1 MTIRSSRASGCSVP
15 TAANLPWI
23 CGTNTPRGRGWAVLA
38 RMAAKRDGVAVQVP
52 ILFLNQL
59 TPEPFRWQIPGMR
72 HELLTALIK
81 SLPKAIRRNFVPAP
95 DVARMALESLEAEY
109 SPATD
114 ELLPS
119 FALVLRRLRGVV
131 VEPDA
136 FDWESVPDHLKFT
149 FQVRDARNKI
159 LGEGKDIREL
169 QQKLHA
175 QIRSALADSLG
186 ASEDTVAKMAA
197 LAGGNSAQVAS
208 SQTGSA
214 QQGAQENSAGSG
226 AKPGKTAA
234 QGADSQDSI
243 RETTGLTDF
252 PGEEIPRK
260 VQRIIAT
267 QAVSGYP
274 ALVDEKTSVGIRIFP
289 TEAEQVHSQRRG
301 IIRLLQL
308 QVPSPER
315 YVSDHLVK

>member
-1 MTIRSSRASGCSVP
+1 M
-15 TAANLPWI
+15 
-23 CGTNTPRGRGWAVLA
+23 
-38 RMAAKRDGVAVQVP
+38 
-52 ILFLNQL
+52 
-59 TPEPFRWQIPGMR
+59 
-72 HELLTALIK
+72 
-81 SLPKAIRRNFVPAP
+81 
-95 DVARMALESLEAEY
+95 
-109 SPATD
+109 
-114 ELLPS
+114 
-119 FALVLRRLRGVV
+119 LRRLRGVV

-197 LAGGNSAQVAS
+197 LAGGNSAQGAS
-208 SQTGSA
+208 SRTGSA
-214 QQGAQENSAGSG
+214 QQGVKKNSASSG
-226 AKPGKTAA
+226 AKPGKAAA
-234 QGADSQDSI
+234 QGAGSQDSI

-274 ALVDEKTSVGIRIFP
+274 ALVDEKRAWASVFSPPRPSRYIRSGAVLFVFCSCRCP
-289 TEAEQVHSQRRG
+289 PRTVRER
-301 IIRLLQL
+301 
-308 QVPSPER
+308 SP
-315 YVSDHLVK
+315 VK

>member
-1 MTIRSSRASGCSVP
+1 M
-15 TAANLPWI
+15 
-23 CGTNTPRGRGWAVLA
+23 
-38 RMAAKRDGVAVQVP
+38 
-52 ILFLNQL
+52 
-59 TPEPFRWQIPGMR
+59 
-72 HELLTALIK
+72 
-81 SLPKAIRRNFVPAP
+81 
-95 DVARMALESLEAEY
+95 
-109 SPATD
+109 
-114 ELLPS
+114 
-119 FALVLRRLRGVV
+119 
-131 VEPDA
+131 
-136 FDWESVPDHLKFT
+136 PDHLKFT

-186 ASEDTVAKMAA
+186 ASEDTVAKMTA
-197 LAGGNSAQVAS
+197 LAGGNSAQGAS

-214 QQGAQENSAGSG
+214 QQGAQETAQESG

-274 ALVDEKTSVGIRIFP
+274 ALVDEKTSRGHPYFSP

-315 YVSDHLVK
+315 YVSDHLSK